1 MSKQKKR
8 AVRAKKSVSNIRGQ
22 MSLFNE
28 VSFAFGPGFLHD
40 HVGHVISDPRLAIVE
55 LIANAYDAGAQRV
68 EITWPQDEPGRFEIS
83 DNGTG
88 MSIEEF
94 NRRWKTLC
102 YNRMQEQGSD
112 VVFPVDMRGRQR
124 IAFGQSGK
132 GRHGAFC
139 FADTYWIETWKDGES
154 STVCVSRTRTGQEPF
169 HCSLESTEKKDGH
182 GTRIYADMKKHLITV
197 EELREWIGSKFLVD
211 PSFEITING
220 TRLEL
225 LALRGLSTHV
235 VEAGEN
241 GGIKVHHIDGAQQD
255 RTTQLRGITW
265 WVNTRMV
272 GQPSWD
278 GLDERGAILDGRTVA
293 AKRFSFVVEADI
305 LKEDVKD
312 DWSGFRDSRR
322 SLDVQEAVRKHVM
335 TVLDALMAKSRKE
348 RKKAALA
355 ESQSALRELPHFS
368 RKVIG
373 HFVDEVQQNCPT
385 LSEGDLVRTVQIF
398 TRLEQARSGYELL
411 EKLAKCSVDD
421 LDTWNR
427 PMHEWDAGTAEIIL
441 CELNKRLTLMKQLR
455 ELVNTDQT
463 DELHDLQPLFARGLW
478 IFGPEYEAVEF
489 TSNRSM
495 ATTIRELLGGMDDS
509 NCRLRADFVALPDRS
524 IGVYSADSFNSD
536 GEVDGVREVLIVELK
551 KGGATI
557 GVDEIHQGE
566 GYAREL
572 RRRNAV
578 DPQTKIDVYVLGT
591 KVAEGEDSAIGANT
605 KIMPR
610 MYDIILKRAEARTFH
625 LLRRI
630 EESQPGAQ
638 TDEEVDEV
646 LAEGLFAN

>member
-8 AVRAKKSVSNIRGQ
+8 AVGAKKAARDVRGQ

-28 VSFAFGPGFLHD
+28 VSFTFGPAFLHD

-68 EITWPQDEPGRFEIS
+68 DIAWPQDEPGRFEIS

-112 VVFPVDMRGRQR
+112 VVFPADARARR
-124 IAFGQSGK
+124 RLAFGQSGK

-139 FADTYWIETWKDGES
+139 FADTYWVETWKDGES
-154 STVCVSRTRTGQEPF
+154 STVCVCRACTGQEPF
-169 HCSLESTEKKDGH
+169 HCSLESTLKKDGH
-182 GTRIYADMKKHLITV
+182 GTRIYADMKRHLITV
-197 EELREWIGSKFLVD
+197 EELRECIGSKFLVD

-220 TRLEL
+220 ERLEL
-225 LALRGLSTHV
+225 LALKGVSTYV
-235 VEAGEN
+235 VEAGQH
-241 GGIKVHHIDGAQQD
+241 GAITVHHIDATQQD

-265 WVNTRMV
+265 WVNARMV

-293 AKRFSFVVEADI
+293 AKRFSFIVEADI

-322 SLDVQEAVRKHVM
+322 SLDVREAARKHVI

-355 ESQSALRELPHFS
+355 ESQSALRELPRFS

-385 LSEGDLVRTVQIF
+385 LSEGDLVRTVKIF
-398 TRLEQARSGYELL
+398 TKLEQARSGYELL
-411 EKLAKCSVDD
+411 DKLV
-421 LDTWNR
+421 
-427 PMHEWDAGTAEIIL
+427 PFPVG
-441 CELNKRLTLMKQLR
+441 
-455 ELVNTDQT
+455 
-463 DELHDLQPLFARGLW
+463 
-478 IFGPEYEAVEF
+478 EF
-489 TSNRSM
+489 R
-495 ATTIRELLGGMDDS
+495 D
-509 NCRLRADFVALPDRS
+509 
-524 IGVYSADSFNSD
+524 
-536 GEVDGVREVLIVELK
+536 
-551 KGGATI
+551 
-557 GVDEIHQGE
+557 
-566 GYAREL
+566 
-572 RRRNAV
+572 
-578 DPQTKIDVYVLGT
+578 
-591 KVAEGEDSAIGANT
+591 
-605 KIMPR
+605 
-610 MYDIILKRAEARTFH
+610 
-625 LLRRI
+625 
-630 EESQPGAQ
+630 
-638 TDEEVDEV
+638 
-646 LAEGLFAN
+646 